1 MDDKNLK
8 TLIQFES
15 EKKSIAA
22 AFILGIQ
29 LGILGGHDYYLGDI
43 GRGIF
48 KLILTITMIG
58 IIFSIIWVIIDLIS
72 MPSRV
77 REKNRQLAERLTA

>member
-1 MDDKNLK
+1 MDDAYLK

-22 AFILGIQ
+22 AFVLAIQ
-29 LGILGGHDYYLGDI
+29 LGLFGGHDFYLGDA

-48 KLILTITMIG
+48 KLILTLTVFG
-58 IIFSIIWVIIDLIS
+58 LIFSLVWVVIDLIG
-72 MPSRV
+72 MPARV
-77 REKNRQLAERLTA
+77 REKNRQLALQLVS